1 MQKVFVSTQF
11 KDLSLIKK
19 LFKSNICFFADFK
32 VRLLLAFKVLVSLS
46 PLDVF
51 VLGDKSEICIFSAW
65 KNDKEWLV
73 FSVEYRPTLNS
84 SWSSVSVVIISTS
97 TSCSTSIF
105 VLVDGERLGLSL
117 PLIASYCVL
126 GLSAC
131 WTVNFPS
138 SSVVSMSTTSSSSSL
153 SSAFPVEL
161 LAKTDTILFSENTFI
176 ITKFLLYENFAY
188 SPD

>member
-1 MQKVFVSTQF
+1 
-11 KDLSLIKK
+11 
-19 LFKSNICFFADFK
+19 
-32 VRLLLAFKVLVSLS
+32 
-46 PLDVF
+46 
-51 VLGDKSEICIFSAW
+51 
-65 KNDKEWLV
+65 V

-131 WTVNFPS
+131 
-138 SSVVSMSTTSSSSSL
+138 
-153 SSAFPVEL
+153 
-161 LAKTDTILFSENTFI
+161 
-176 ITKFLLYENFAY
+176 
-188 SPD
+188 